1 MEIIDFLLSFLGT
14 FVVKVVN
21 RVFGTKIKLG
31 YGGEVVTGFVTLV
44 LLCFIA
50 FWSIRGLVALGHMS

>member
-1 MEIIDFLLSFLGT
+1 MEIIDFLLSILGT
-14 FVVKVVN
+14 FVVKVAN

-31 YGGEVVTGFVTLV
+31 YGGEVVTGFITLV

-50 FWSIRGLVALGHMS
+50 FWSIR